1 MLSIIVAVAENNAI
15 GKNNQLLCHLPEDLK
30 RFKKI
35 TTGHTIIM
43 GKNTYLSIGRPLPN
57 RRNIV
62 LSQDKEE
69 ETPGIEYAGSLDDVI
84 KFAEGDEENFV
95 IGGASIYRLLF
106 PYSKKLYLTK
116 MHKDFQG
123 DVFFPEIKDS
133 EWNVI
138 EREEGP
144 DDDINDFKYEYI
156 TYERK

>member
-69 ETPGIEYAGSLDDVI
+69 GTPGIEYVGSLDDVI
-84 KFAEGDEENFV
+84 KFTEGDEENFV